1 MDEQMELTQRIDEY
15 GKAGWITLMV
25 VSFIVFWPVGLG
37 ILSYMLWSGRMGS
50 WKNKTVGGVGR
61 WYNTNAAKAGSS
73 CTRSKH
79 RRHGLTPTGNAAFD
93 EYREQTLQ
101 RLEDEQQEFQDFLER
116 LRQARDKEEFD
127 LFMADRKANADK
139 TVDGKSEGDAAQPA

>member
-1 MDEQMELTQRIDEY
+1 MELTQRIDEY

-25 VSFIVFWPVGLG
+25 LSFIVFWPVGLG
-37 ILSYMLWSGRMGS
+37 ILGYMLWSGRMGS

-61 WYNTNAAKAGSS
+61 WYNTNAAKAGSA
-73 CTRSKH
+73 CAQHKH
-79 RRHGLTPTGNAAFD
+79 RRHGMTPTGNAAFD

-127 LFMADRKANADK
+127 LFMADRKANTAA
-139 TVDGKSEGDAAQPA
+139 VDGAEKNGGAPQTA

>member
-1 MDEQMELTQRIDEY
+1 MELAQRIDGY

-25 VSFIVFWPVGLG
+25 VSFIIFWPVGLA
-37 ILSYMLWSGRMGS
+37 ILGYMLWSGRMGS
-50 WKNKTVGGVGR
+50 WKNRAMSAPGR
-61 WYNTNAAKAGSS
+61 WYNAGSNGGGAMS
-73 CTRSKH
+73 CSRHRS
-79 RRHGLTPTGNAAFD
+79 RRFGLKETGNAAFD

-127 LFMADRKANADK
+127 LFMKERKTT
-139 TVDGKSEGDAAQPA
+139 TVKPEAPEAPEDPAPQPAA

>member
-1 MDEQMELTQRIDEY
+1 
-15 GKAGWITLMV
+15 
-25 VSFIVFWPVGLG
+25 
-37 ILSYMLWSGRMGS
+37 MGS

-73 CTRSKH
+73 CSRSKH

-127 LFMADRKANADK
+127 LFMADRKANSDK
-139 TVDGKSEGDAAQPA
+139 TVDGKPEGEAPQPAA